1 MTTHQFQPRLSLS
14 RPGPLRVVD
23 RLLAV
28 ARAGWDGW
36 TARRRRAHQFDAVMD
51 LSPSTLKDIGAP
63 DWLVSAS
70 ESRREVDAHR
80 LDEMRLGGRELPS
93 RW

>member
-1 MTTHQFQPRLSLS
+1 MN
-14 RPGPLRVVD
+14 
-23 RLLAV
+23 
-28 ARAGWDGW
+28 
-36 TARRRRAHQFDAVMD
+36 